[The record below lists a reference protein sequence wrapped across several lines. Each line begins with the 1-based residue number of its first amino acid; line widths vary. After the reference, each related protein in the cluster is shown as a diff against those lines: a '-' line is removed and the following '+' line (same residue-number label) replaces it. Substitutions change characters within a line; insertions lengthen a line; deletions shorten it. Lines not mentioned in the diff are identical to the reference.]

1 MSTALLGEK
10 LLEFARIDSPA
21 ASLLSMLKVPSGG
34 VSASGLLPGVYTLRY
49 HEVKGCN
56 NFRTHHKSRLCAAQ
70 HKAAIPQYMREM
82 DSLKRKN
89 SVLVVRGQRAGLR
102 TVRPPHLTTGM
113 SAHPWAT
120 RLAVRNIVCVEG
132 HGNVGSHD

>member
-1 MSTALLGEK
+1 MAVAPAVAMSTALLGEK

-49 HEVKGCN
+49 HAVKGCN

-70 HKAAIPQYMREM
+70 HKAAFPQYMREM
-82 DSLKRKN
+82 DSLQRKN
-89 SVLVVRGQRAGLR
+89 RDLVTELWRACGHVSATAAIHAHRDVLHVLR
-102 TVRPPHLTTGM
+102 P
-113 SAHPWAT
+113 
-120 RLAVRNIVCVEG
+120 IG
-132 HGNVGSHD
+132 HGG